1 MASTRSAVRR
11 YLSGSVPYC
20 IALFMEAAVFHR
32 HVLFYRGFLFPW
44 DFRGVHLPLAAFVA
58 DSFRRGE
65 LPLWDPYTYC
75 GYPIFANIQ
84 AALFYLP
91 ALAAAL
97 GSLLLGASSL
107 PRLLAAAAVLQISF
121 AGCCTFAILRRI
133 GAGRPAAWIAGTTY
147 ELGCFFASQAQH
159 MGAVHGASWLPL
171 AWLCVIELRA
181 SLRWGWLATL
191 AGALA
196 MSVFAGLPQVAVV
209 VFGSTLGLGFLLAV
223 LRLAQP
229 ALAAY
234 VLLGWAWA
242 LLLAAA
248 QIVPT
253 IQLTLQSVAKYR
265 YEWLRSGGGIK
276 PGALWSLAL
285 PNHWNVFDLSKFSG
299 PSDPT
304 FLYLYSG
311 LLSLALAVAAACWKP
326 DRWARAL
333 AWLAASAAVWML
345 GDSTPIGRA
354 IFLALPVNVRIGIHP
369 EFTLCAFALALSL
382 LAGCGANRFLG
393 DTRVSV
399 IAGVVIACDLI
410 LVSSGRPMNTA
421 SLAAEPGIMRDS
433 ADGSRELIA
442 RLRALTGRSMPPSRF
457 DTTPSVSF
465 LWSTAAP
472 MLGIPTANGCDPLA
486 PERMI
491 QVRLS
496 FSPGARWGTCYQ
508 VVNASSPVVGLCNV
522 RYLLS
527 RAPLPDRGLELAAE
541 IAAYK
546 IYQNKEALPRFFLVN
561 RVTRVDRL
569 SQAAALLHAPG
580 FDPAQ
585 TAIVEAPDGFEP
597 LPAAPAHGE
606 IEVISYRSTSAVLA
620 THADAPSFLVAA
632 EAYYPGWE
640 AAIDGERVP
649 LYAADVA
656 FRGIRV
662 PAGDHRVEMRFVPRI
677 LYRSVVISMTA
688 LTTVLIVLLL
698 SAWRRSKKSS

>member
-1 MASTRSAVRR
+1 MASTRSALRR
-11 YLSGSVPYC
+11 CLSGSLPYC
-20 IALFMEAAVFHR
+20 IALFLEAAIFHR

-44 DFRGVHLPLAAFVA
+44 DFRAVHLPLAAFVA
-58 DSFRRGE
+58 DSLRRGE

-75 GYPIFANIQ
+75 GYPIYANIQ
-84 AALFYLP
+84 TALFYPP

-97 GSLLLGASSL
+97 GSLWLGASSL
-107 PRLLAAAAVLQISF
+107 PRLLAAAAVFQISF

-133 GAGRPAAWIAGTTY
+133 GAGRAPAWIAGTTY

-171 AWLCVIELRA
+171 AWLCVIELRT
-181 SLRWGWLATL
+181 SLRWGWLAAL
-191 AGALA
+191 AAALA
-196 MSVFAGLPQVAVV
+196 MSVLAGLPQVAVV
-209 VFGSTLGLGFLLAV
+209 VFGSALCLALLLAL
-223 LRLAQP
+223 LRLARWTLS
-229 ALAAY
+229 AHVLAAW
-234 VLLGWAWA
+234 VWA

-253 IQLTLQSVAKYR
+253 VQLTLHSVAKYR
-265 YEWLRSGGGIK
+265 YEWLRSGGGIRL
-276 PGALWSLAL
+276 GALWSLAF
-285 PNHWNVFDLSKFSG
+285 PNHWNVFDLSKFNG

-326 DRWARAL
+326 DRWVRAFT
-333 AWLAASAAVWML
+333 WLAAGAAVWML

-354 IFLALPVNVRIGIHP
+354 IFLALPVNIRIGIHP

-382 LAGCGANRFLG
+382 LTGCGANRFLG
-393 DTRVSV
+393 DTRVSLV
-399 IAGVVIACDLI
+399 AGIVIACELI

-421 SLAAEPGIMRDS
+421 SLAAEPGITRDS
-433 ADGSRELIA
+433 ADGSRELVE
-442 RLRALTGRSMPPSRF
+442 RLRALTGSSMPPSRF

-472 MLGIPTANGCDPLA
+472 MLEIPTANGCDPLA

-527 RAPLPDRGLELAAE
+527 RAPLPDRGPKLAAE

-546 IYQNKEALPRFFLVN
+546 IYENKQALPRFFLVS
-561 RVTRVDRL
+561 RVTRVSHL
-569 SQAAALLHAPG
+569 AQAAALLHAPG
-580 FDPAQ
+580 FDPGQ
-585 TAIVEAPDGFEP
+585 TAIVEAPEGFEP
-597 LPAAPAHGE
+597 APAAPAHGE
-606 IEVISYRSTSAVLA
+606 VEVISYRPTTAVLA
-620 THADAPSFLVAA
+620 THAKAPSFLVAA
-632 EAYYPGWE
+632 DAYYPGWQ
-640 AAIDGERVP
+640 AAIDGKRVP
-649 LYAADVA
+649 LYAADVG

-662 PAGDHRVEMRFVPRI
+662 PAGNHRVEMRFVPRI
-677 LYRSVVISMTA
+677 LYRSAIISLAA
-688 LTTVLIVLLL
+688 LTTALVVLVK
-698 SAWRRSKKSS
+698 SARRRLKKTS